1 MRTVRSFATEEEEAA
16 HYSKKLGHTLRK
28 YFKMSAIYGSW
39 MWSNNVRGGEG
50 RGGGWETREGG
61 NCVTVGGREYL
72 ERRRKLNLKTREEEL
87 CE

>member
-39 MWSNNVRGGEG
+39 KIG
-50 RGGGWETREGG
+50 RASCRER
-61 NCVTVGGREYL
+61 V
-72 ERRRKLNLKTREEEL
+72 
-87 CE
+87 